1 MIIVFE
7 QWLGINSMLRDKN
20 VIKLNK
26 ERYRVWRGKESCVCN
41 SVTIKYHK
49 VFCEV
54 IKPYILIG
62 VITPKFHKN
71 LKFLR

>member
-49 VFCEV
+49 VFFEE
-54 IKPYILIG
+54 IKPYVLRQYRFELTIILEL
-62 VITPKFHKN
+62 F
-71 LKFLR
+71 

>member
-7 QWLGINSMLRDKN
+7 QWLGINSMLRDNN

-26 ERYRVWRGKESCVCN
+26 ERYRVWRGKESRVCN

-49 VFCEV
+49 VFCEE
-54 IKPYILIG
+54 IKL
-62 VITPKFHKN
+62 TS
-71 LKFLR
+71 